1 MGRFAAEE
9 ALFAEFRANFPRVRG
24 EFEAAIRELVYEYST
39 TNRENR
45 FVVGGATEI
54 LLAAAMRACGIG
66 SQDLGHESDG
76 ADILAT
82 ASAMSNRFSV
92 KASYVRGWS
101 GVRLINFQGQGSTTE
116 WADATIFVSPKA
128 NILFGSPDHPLLAE
142 GVSHTGDAL
151 VLSGAALRS
160 HAEAN
165 PHLMIQADIPL
176 NPRTGTRVASTDVAL
191 GILSRAH
198 FPLLGASLIKSA
210 TPLEQLE
217 KLAALVGRGLLS
229 SDEFAQM
236 KRGILLSEDST

>member
-9 ALFAEFRANFPRVRG
+9 ALFAEFRAKFPRVRA
-24 EFEAAIRELVYEYST
+24 EFEAAVRELVYEYST
-39 TNRENR
+39 SNRENR

-66 SQDLGHESDG
+66 SQDLGHASDG

-82 ASAMSNRFSV
+82 ASAMSNRYSV

-101 GVRLINFQGQGSTTE
+101 SVRLVNFQGQGSATA

-128 NILFGSPDHPLLAE
+128 NILFGSPDHPLLVE

-210 TPLEQLE
+210 SPLEQLE
-217 KLAALVGRGLLS
+217 KLAALVDRGLLS
-229 SDEFAQM
+229 SDEFAQI